1 MVKRL
6 QEAVPD
12 PEINFSKH
20 IARFLDYDLRRDD
33 FHIHYHGDGFKKEPR
48 QMHVLRSDE
57 LDQESRGRMKD
68 GENENQDD
76 QANVPGNADV
86 QHEQET
92 HAAIANGEKAVAGD
106 LKDGPPLGI
115 LNGTSLKEARSLNLG
130 PMSIQGVEVAPHSG
144 HADVGGEPPEE
155 DGAQHASLADQ
166 VHVAQLVGQVEVVEG
181 EGAIIL
187 DVELIA

>member
-1 MVKRL
+1 MVVK
-6 QEAVPD
+6 
-12 PEINFSKH
+12 I
-20 IARFLDYDLRRDD
+20 
-33 FHIHYHGDGFKKEPR
+33 GDGFKEVKHCRGLGFPFVLFLQNTVQPLLPGLQALNG

-106 LKDGPPLGI
+106 LKA
-115 LNGTSLKEARSLNLG
+115 ARW
-130 PMSIQGVEVAPHSG
+130 
-144 HADVGGEPPEE
+144 D
-155 DGAQHASLADQ
+155 
-166 VHVAQLVGQVEVVEG
+166 
-181 EGAIIL
+181 
-187 DVELIA
+187 